1 VARRRGVPV
10 SGAGT
15 PGLGGVRSDIGH
27 HPQPRDPFAVDTGRA
42 VDAIRAQWGDSYH
55 VKACEGGYEAVR
67 KRGPRV
73 ALTAET
79 PDGLVK
85 AMLEDSGLSC

>member
-1 VARRRGVPV
+1 MARRRGVPV

-15 PGLGGVRSDIGH
+15 PGLGGIRYEYERD
-27 HPQPRDPFAVDTGRA
+27 PRDPFEVDEERA
-42 VDAIRAQWGDSYH
+42 VDALRLTWGTRYEI
-55 VKACEGGYEAVR
+55 KACEGGFEAVR

-85 AMLEDSGLSC
+85 AMLEDSGPSC